1 MGVVSFPLSLYI
13 NETAVAVLSGAE
25 HTIVTTYDAQTGHQL
40 YQSPVFPGSPL
51 GMEILSPDWPG
62 DPTRDIITLSDNG
75 HVRRFHHLLL
85 AWDTPLSK
93 MVKGTPR
100 FIATSLSKVY
110 VVSIVSHSKHS
121 SLSVTTLDSVNGAI
135 LETHQLDSFLLPQ
148 DDVQVVGSH
157 SSAPLAI
164 WHEKGKLK
172 ANVLGTKSITTL
184 AADVSPLSSRT
195 LLTAAQL

>member
-1 MGVVSFPLSLYI
+1 MEVVSFPLVLYI
-13 NETAVAVLSGAE
+13 NETAIAVLSGVE
-25 HTIVTTYDAQTGHQL
+25 HTIVTTFDAQTGHQL

-51 GMEILSPDWPG
+51 GLEILSPDWPG
-62 DPTRDIITLSDNG
+62 DPTRDVITLSDNG

-85 AWDTPLSK
+85 AWDTPLSE

-110 VVSIVSHSKHS
+110 VVSIVPHSKYS

-135 LETHQLDSFLLPQ
+135 LETHQLDSSLLPQ

-157 SSAPLAI
+157 SSTPLAI
-164 WHEKGKLK
+164 WHEKGKIK
-172 ANVLGTKSITTL
+172 VNVLGTKSITTL
-184 AADVSPLSSRT
+184 AAAVSPSQET
-195 LLTAAQL
+195 FLTSARL

>member
-1 MGVVSFPLSLYI
+1 M
-13 NETAVAVLSGAE
+13 LSGAE
-25 HTIVTTYDAQTGHQL
+25 HTIVTEYDPQTGHQL
-40 YQSPVFPGSPL
+40 CQSPVFPGSPL
-51 GMEILSPDWPG
+51 GLEVLSPDWPG

-75 HVRRFHHLLL
+75 HVRRFHHLVL
-85 AWDTPLSK
+85 AWDTPLSE

-110 VVSIVSHSKHS
+110 VVSIIPHSKYS

-135 LETHQLDSFLLPQ
+135 LETHQLDSSLLPQ
-148 DDVQVVGSH
+148 DNIQVVGSH

-172 ANVLGTKSITTL
+172 ANVLGTKTITTL
-184 AADVSPLSSRT
+184 TADVSPSPQET
-195 LLTAAQL
+195 I